1 LKFALGAFTYRFEL
15 KDTLMATQDIKAT
28 EDYNSIGHWNADGGS
43 DFIKNTHIPWLK
55 GYLKAKVKQPVK
67 GQMDKVIQRAIALSY
82 RFYITSNASGQ
93 DVLREVTG
101 YGRSEV
107 VSNRRLLQF
116 CRAEWDGLLDVAFDT
131 PDKMMEFLPVVN
143 SSLFYPVALSLVEIN
158 KGVYFNSYRPPYYV
172 PRADVVKAIEAREQ
186 RPEQWQEFLERWFP
200 DDFDCAHVLEGYI
213 ARLIHDPLNRPRW
226 AMVMRSDQG
235 TGKGFLT
242 ETVLPKLLGDANVNI
257 TSLDK
262 LVGKFNGGQF
272 SNKLIVLNET
282 DNDRKATYTK
292 LKDKITDGVI
302 TVESKYET
310 PVSQPLFNGTF
321 VFSNEDHPLYAE
333 EGDRRFYVTPR
344 LRHKADRYETQ
355 KFIAAFAEWLD
366 SEDAGV
372 LGWEIL
378 SSWFSYVATSQDYN
392 GVDTFMISQD
402 GNRVSDLIVSNAQA
416 DQEGDLVSG
425 LENVASQPFIWRV
438 KELREQYPHIKQ
450 AKIEQILRD
459 AGYSKKEKNN
469 VKGSESRPGGW
480 AYKGYGTAGNP
491 CDGLGDPSAFA
502 PPQGSLR

>member
-1 LKFALGAFTYRFEL
+1 MT
-15 KDTLMATQDIKAT
+15 TQDIKAT
-28 EDYNSIGHWNADGGS
+28 EDYNSIGHWNPDDGS
-43 DFIKNTHIPWLK
+43 DFIKNTHIPWLTNFVK
-55 GYLKAKVKQPVK
+55 KNVKAGVK
-67 GQMDKVIQRAIALSY
+67 GKWDKVIQRAIALSY

-93 DVLREVTG
+93 DVLREITG

-107 VSNRRLLQF
+107 VSPRRLVQF
-116 CRAEWDGLLDVAFDT
+116 CRAEWGGSLDAGAHDESGKSVFDT
-131 PDKMMEFLPVVN
+131 PAKMMELLPVVN

-158 KGVYFNSYRPPYYV
+158 KGVYFNSYRPPHYV
-172 PRADVVKAIEAREQ
+172 PRADVVEAIEARQQ
-186 RPEQWQEFLERWFP
+186 RPKPWQEFLQRWFA
-200 DDFDCAHVLEGYI
+200 DDFKCALVLEGYL

-355 KFIAAFAEWLD
+355 EFIAAFAEWLD
-366 SEDAGV
+366 SKDAGV

-392 GVDTFMISQD
+392 GVDTFVISQD

-416 DQEGDLVSG
+416 DQEGDLISG

-438 KELREQYPHIKQ
+438 KDLRKQYPQIKQ
-450 AKIEQILRD
+450 ARIEQILRD
-459 AGYSKKEKNN
+459 AGYSHQENNN
-469 VKGSESRPGGW
+469 VKGSSSRPGGW
-480 AYKGYGTAGNP
+480 AYKGYGPKNNP
-491 CDGLGDPSAFA
+491 CDGLGVPSAFA